1 MILTY
6 ETKTKF
12 IECAICKRITSESH
26 AEEIDDFWV
35 CCWCG
40 R

>member
-1 MILTY
+1 MIVTY

-12 IECAICKRITSESH
+12 IECAVCKRVTSESH
-26 AEEIDDFWV
+26 AEKLHDFWV

-40 R
+40 N